1 MRERERAQDV
11 GHGLFGSIPHR
22 TGLPVQGA
30 GVPFHPAVVVVGATI
45 GVDRRGRRGLEA
57 LALFEIVEGLEGRF
71 ELGLFNL
78 QLMPLERAEI
88 LAALELVRYVAGE
101 LIRRVAGL

>member
-1 MRERERAQDV
+1 
-11 GHGLFGSIPHR
+11 
-22 TGLPVQGA
+22 
-30 GVPFHPAVVVVGATI
+30 
-45 GVDRRGRRGLEA
+45 